1 MVTSPTD
8 PRGPAPR
15 ARIPSLHMGAP
26 SAPLAVLQGS
36 VGPCIQILFGNF
48 LSSCRVT
55 APSSPIPKQ
64 LKEGVW
70 TPVAPKGNGLRDF
83 WSV

>member
-1 MVTSPTD
+1 MVTSPMD
-8 PRGPAPR
+8 PRGLAPR
-15 ARIPSLHMGAP
+15 ARVPSLHTAP

-36 VGPCIQILFGNF
+36 VGPCVQILFENF

-55 APSSPIPKQ
+55 VPSSPIPKQ

-70 TPVAPKGNGLRDF
+70 TPVAPKRNGLRDF